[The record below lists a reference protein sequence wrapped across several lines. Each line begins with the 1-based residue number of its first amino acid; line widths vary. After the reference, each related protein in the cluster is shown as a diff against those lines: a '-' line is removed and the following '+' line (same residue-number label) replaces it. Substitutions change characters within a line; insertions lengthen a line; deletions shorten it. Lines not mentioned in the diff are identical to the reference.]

1 LELLEQLN
9 HNQMLMAVG
18 ALGLVVGALIMH
30 TFTKSAG
37 KMQVSED
44 PRNHRIREVEAE
56 LRTVHRQF
64 ADCEQALEEKTEEFN
79 TSVETLQELRV
90 TLEEFRATLA
100 EREEDLS
107 KLKGELK
114 GSVTKTRELRT
125 ELQDRATE
133 TIREQLRAEEAETE
147 LDVARAGSEAV
158 LSEIG
163 RLQKEHKKMTD
174 TMTGIE
180 DPFLADEDFLDEGL
194 FDEDVSKNR

>member
-1 LELLEQLN
+1 MELLEQLN

-18 ALGLVVGALIMH
+18 ALGLVVGALIMC
-30 TFTKSAG
+30 TFTNLAG
-37 KMQVSED
+37 KMRVSED

-56 LRTVHRQF
+56 LRTARRQF
-64 ADCEQALEEKTEEFN
+64 ADREQALEEKTDEFN
-79 TSVETLQELRV
+79 TSVGTLQKL
-90 TLEEFRATLA
+90 RATLA

-107 KLKGELK
+107 RLKDELK
-114 GSVTKTRELRT
+114 GSVSKTRELRT

-133 TIREQLRAEEAETE
+133 TIREQIRAEEAETE

-163 RLQKEHKKMTD
+163 RLQQEHKKMTD

-180 DPFLADEDFLDEGL
+180 DPFLADEDFIDEGL
-194 FDEDVSKNR
+194 FGEDVSKDR

>member
-18 ALGLVVGALIMH
+18 ALGLVVGALIMR

-44 PRNHRIREVEAE
+44 PRNHRIREIEAE
-56 LRTVHRQF
+56 LRTTRRQF
-64 ADCEQALEEKTEEFN
+64 VDCEQALEEKTEEFN
-79 TSVETLQELRV
+79 TSVETLQELR
-90 TLEEFRATLA
+90 ATLV

-107 KLKGELK
+107 RLKGDLE

-133 TIREQLRAEEAETE
+133 TIREQVRAEEAETE

-163 RLQKEHKKMTD
+163 RLQQEHKKMTD
-174 TMTGIE
+174 TMNGIE
-180 DPFLADEDFLDEGL
+180 DPFLADEDFHDEGL
-194 FDEDVSKNR
+194 FDEDVSKKR

>member
-18 ALGLVVGALIMH
+18 ALGLVVGALIMR
-30 TFTKSAG
+30 TFTKSVE

-64 ADCEQALEEKTEEFN
+64 ADCEQVLEEKTEEFN
-79 TSVETLQELRV
+79 TSVETLQELR
-90 TLEEFRATLA
+90 ATLV

-107 KLKGELK
+107 RLKGDLE

-133 TIREQLRAEEAETE
+133 TIREQVRAEEAETE

-163 RLQKEHKKMTD
+163 RLQQEHKKMTD
-174 TMTGIE
+174 TLTGIE
-180 DPFLADEDFLDEGL
+180 DPFLADEDFLDESL
-194 FDEDVSKNR
+194 FGEDVSKDR